1 MPRSIERCE
10 ERTTLCTPSLCINK
24 HKFVEWPLL
33 LSSPSLQPSFLFYG
47 INPKSLN
54 AEIERETLSLCRSSG
69 DEFQFAIEMIVEQG
83 AIVNVQLAKEVPLN
97 VQASHDLIQ
106 RVVRRNL
113 YGEEGSL
120 SISARENQR

>member
-1 MPRSIERCE
+1 M
-10 ERTTLCTPSLCINK
+10 
-24 HKFVEWPLL
+24 
-33 LSSPSLQPSFLFYG
+33 
-47 INPKSLN
+47 
-54 AEIERETLSLCRSSG
+54 

-83 AIVNVQLAKEVPLN
+83 AIVNVPLAKEVPLN